1 MANEAANNVKTAEK
15 TADRTAVESRI
26 QSHFGDVQGYVEKGD
41 KRKKNILNFSE
52 GDIFMQLNIQS
63 VRDPQTGVWGPFQ
76 PAVMCSIANT
86 FVDLGYDADQTEHF
100 AQFLLK
106 YAKATKG
113 IKIPRRSNVKDDVE
127 YAMDELKMTYSYPT
141 MEDASASASEKF
153 AASNVSK
160 VVLLKDGSKLK
171 VWS

>member
-15 TADRTAVESRI
+15 TADRTAMESRI

-127 YAMDELKMTYSYPT
+127 YAMDELAMFREPSSGR
-141 MEDASASASEKF
+141 M
-153 AASNVSK
+153 
-160 VVLLKDGSKLK
+160 
-171 VWS
+171 

>member
-1 MANEAANNVKTAEK
+1 MATTAATESKQN
-15 TADRTAVESRI
+15 DRAAMENKI

-41 KRKKNILNFSE
+41 KRRKTVLAFSE

-86 FVDLGYDADQTEHF
+86 FVDLGYDADQTQHF
-100 AQFLLK
+100 AEFLLK

-113 IKIPRRSNVKDDVE
+113 VKIPRRSNVKDDVD
-127 YAMDELKMTYSYPT
+127 YAMDELAMFRESSGR
-141 MEDASASASEKF
+141 M
-153 AASNVSK
+153 
-160 VVLLKDGSKLK
+160 
-171 VWS
+171 

>member
-1 MANEAANNVKTAEK
+1 MANEAANNAK
-15 TADRTAVESRI
+15 TADRTAMENKI

-41 KRKKNILNFSE
+41 KRRKTVLAFSE
-52 GDIFMQLNIQS
+52 GDVFMQLNIQS

-106 YAKATKG
+106 YAKATRG
-113 IKIPRRSNVKDDVE
+113 VKIPRRSNVKDDVE
-127 YAMDELKMTYSYPT
+127 YAMDELAMFREPSSGR
-141 MEDASASASEKF
+141 M
-153 AASNVSK
+153 
-160 VVLLKDGSKLK
+160 
-171 VWS
+171 

>member
-1 MANEAANNVKTAEK
+1 MENK
-15 TADRTAVESRI
+15 I

-41 KRKKNILNFSE
+41 KRRKTVLAFSE
-52 GDIFMQLNIQS
+52 GDVFMQLNIQS

-106 YAKATKG
+106 YAKATRG
-113 IKIPRRSNVKDDVE
+113 VKIPRRSNVKDDVE
-127 YAMDELKMTYSYPT
+127 YAMDELAMFREPSSGR
-141 MEDASASASEKF
+141 M
-153 AASNVSK
+153 
-160 VVLLKDGSKLK
+160 
-171 VWS
+171 